1 LEIIYNEKSFW
12 ERMKNK
18 TKATIKKIPSFFG
31 TLLEKMFSL
40 FLAVLGLNG
49 GITTLIWKSLPTS
62 QIISFATMII
72 TMFFP
77 ALGPVLGLSKFIF

>member
-1 LEIIYNEKSFW
+1 
-12 ERMKNK
+12 MKKK

-31 TLLEKMFSL
+31 SLLEKLISFI
-40 FLAVLGLNG
+40 LAVLGLNG

-62 QIISFATMII
+62 QIISFATMIV

-77 ALGPVLGLSKFIF
+77 ALGPLLGLSKFIF